1 MLQVINLPC
10 LLTPLSLKISATCAH
25 KIQHAA
31 WVCVQG
37 AVQGARRGL
46 PVIWI
51 TPLHVPK
58 CVFVCVCLRDREF
71 VCVWGGGLLWEL
83 PTHPPPSKKGCIKEE
98 GGEAPLSLRSQT
110 QRQSLWTHTFLQGHS
125 DYSQKRSTCSYWI
138 LPEED
143 FLTEKRRGANLK
155 DTQHLQSS
163 PDLSYRDSPELFVK
177 IIISFSSWNQLPPNY
192 EDIQPALP
200 SHAARSHGSIGLLC
214 QAR

>member
-10 LLTPLSLKISATCAH
+10 LLTPLSLKISATCTH

-51 TPLHVPK
+51 TPLHVGSICAEM
-58 CVFVCVCLRDREF
+58 CVCVCVCLRDREF

-125 DYSQKRSTCSYWI
+125 DYPQKRSGFVLDSPRGGFSDWK
-138 LPEED
+138 
-143 FLTEKRRGANLK
+143 EKRGKSERHSA
-155 DTQHLQSS
+155 S
-163 PDLSYRDSPELFVK
+163 PVRIWATGTLRNYLWKLS
-177 IIISFSSWNQLPPNY
+177 
-192 EDIQPALP
+192 
-200 SHAARSHGSIGLLC
+200 
-214 QAR
+214 